1 MTGGSHTS
9 GKPTVTQQKEKESE
23 VLDQTAG
30 GRSVKEC
37 RELRDILEYN
47 IKSQNLVTDFRRR
60 GKRYRLQKPGDA
72 TEGA

>member
-9 GKPTVTQQKEKESE
+9 GKPTVTQRKEKESE

-47 IKSQNLVTDFRRR
+47 IKSQNLVTDFRKR